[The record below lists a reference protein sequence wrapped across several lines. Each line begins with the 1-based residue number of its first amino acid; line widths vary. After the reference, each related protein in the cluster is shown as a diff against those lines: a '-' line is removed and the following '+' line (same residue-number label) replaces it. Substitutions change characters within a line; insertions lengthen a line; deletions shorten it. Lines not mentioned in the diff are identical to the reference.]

1 VATWTGVIPTV
12 AASETVAA
20 QLRSIGVKVRSLPE
34 KGTHFFIALVRAFDG
49 QPELDTLASRV
60 VEVTGA
66 SAFTVLAQTG
76 ADVYAVGEVA
86 PSGLVRRVTF
96 SRDAEPC
103 WTVEGAPR
111 PWEADLRL
119 WMPIDE
125 CMDRIGDRDDEWPP
139 TRLDAVQRAYAERR
153 VDLLPD
159 DTPFTASHIA
169 GFMKHLGAP
178 LECPNHP
185 EWKSPGLIARMFR
198 RRD

>member
-1 VATWTGVIPTV
+1 MPTWTGVIPTV
-12 AASETVAA
+12 AASETVSA
-20 QLRSIGVKVRSLPE
+20 QLQSIGVIVRGLPE
-34 KGTHFFIALVRAFDG
+34 RGTHFFIALVRAFDG

-66 SAFTVLAQTG
+66 RAFTILAQTG
-76 ADVYAVGEVA
+76 ADVYAVGEIA

-103 WTVEGAPR
+103 WTFEGAPR

-125 CMDRIGDRDDEWPP
+125 CMDRVDDRDDEWPAS
-139 TRLDAVQRAYAERR
+139 RLDALGCAYAERR

-159 DTPFTASHIA
+159 DTPFTGSHVA
-169 GFMKHLGAP
+169 GFMEHLGAV
-178 LECPNHP
+178 LENPNHP

-198 RRD
+198 RGR